1 MAAHNLDINAL
12 RTFETGVALG
22 TFAKASDR
30 IGRSPAAVSAQLR
43 KLEQQAGTELFRKA
57 GRGLALTEAGETLL
71 SYARQILAAN
81 DAALNALHSTQARGK
96 VCLGLQED
104 LGEWVLTDVLGHFAR
119 AHPGMRIETRVC
131 RNAELMD
138 RVAAGELDLAVVW
151 GNGGAAPWRET
162 LARLPMVWIGGL
174 NGIGRLNH
182 AAAPGR
188 AVGAARNT
196 ATNRADESDE
206 ARPLALV
213 AFDGACLFKTAAL
226 EALNQAGIAW
236 DVTFTSSSLNGLL
249 AAVAAGLGVTIR
261 TPIGLP
267 PRVAVLQP
275 SASGLPGLPKVDLTM
290 IATRSEQSPAV
301 AFLADALRTAI
312 HGRLPH

>member
-30 IGRSPAAVSAQLR
+30 VGRSPAAVSAQLK
-43 KLEQQAGTELFRKA
+43 KLEQQAGAELFRKS

-81 DAALNALHSTQARGK
+81 DAALTALHATQARGK

-104 LGEWVLTDVLGHFAR
+104 LGEWVLTDVLGRFAR

-131 RNAELMD
+131 RNGELMN

-174 NGIGRLNH
+174 DAPALPRRTAGVPRN
-182 AAAPGR
+182 AAPDN
-188 AVGAARNT
+188 AQT
-196 ATNRADESDE
+196 LE
-206 ARPLALV
+206 LV

-261 TPIGLP
+261 TSIGLP
-267 PRVAVLQP
+267 SRVAALP
-275 SASGLPGLPKVDLTM
+275 PAASGLPRLPKVDLTM
-290 IATRSEQSPAV
+290 IAARPDQPTAV

-312 HGRLPH
+312 QNRLPH

>member
-1 MAAHNLDINAL
+1 MATHNLDINAL

-81 DAALNALHSTQARGK
+81 DAALTALHSTQARGK
-96 VCLGLQED
+96 VSLGLQED

-131 RNAELMD
+131 RNTELMD

-174 NGIGRLNH
+174 NGMGDTN
-182 AAAPGR
+182 APQQL
-188 AVGAARNT
+188 
-196 ATNRADESDE
+196 E
-206 ARPLALV
+206 LV

-236 DVTFTSSSLNGLL
+236 DVAFTSSSLNGLL

-312 HGRLPH
+312 HDHLPH

>member
-30 IGRSPAAVSAQLR
+30 VGRSPAAVSAQLK
-43 KLEQQAGTELFRKA
+43 KLEQQAGVDLFRKS

-81 DAALNALHSTQARGK
+81 DAALTAIHGMQAHGK

-104 LGEWVLTDVLGHFAR
+104 LGEWVLTDILGRFAR
-119 AHPGMRIETRVC
+119 AHKGMRIETRVC
-131 RNAELMD
+131 RNAELMERIARD
-138 RVAAGELDLAVVW
+138 ELDLAVVW
-151 GNGGAAPWRET
+151 GNGGNAPWRET
-162 LARLPMVWIGGL
+162 LARLPMVWIGSL
-174 NGIGRLNH
+174 EA

-188 AVGAARNT
+188 SPATARLAASP
-196 ATNRADESDE
+196 A
-206 ARPLALV
+206 
-213 AFDGACLFKTAAL
+213 DGASLFQLVTFEGTCLFKSAAL
-226 EALNQAGIAW
+226 QALNHAGIAW
-236 DVTFTSSSLNGLL
+236 DVSFTSSSLNGLL

-267 PRVAVLQP
+267 PRVAALAP
-275 SASGLPGLPKVDLTM
+275 AASGLPRLPDVDLTM
-290 IATRSEQSPAV
+290 ITARSDHTPAV
-301 AFLADALRTAI
+301 AFLADTLRTAI
-312 HGRLPH
+312 RDRLPH

>member
-30 IGRSPAAVSAQLR
+30 VGRSPAAVSAQLK
-43 KLEQQAGTELFRKA
+43 KLEQQAGAELFRKS

-81 DAALNALHSTQARGK
+81 DAALTALHATQARGK

-104 LGEWVLTDVLGHFAR
+104 LGEWVLTDVLGRFAR

-131 RNAELMD
+131 RNGELMN

-174 NGIGRLNH
+174 DT
-182 AAAPGR
+182 AALAHRAAGAPCN
-188 AVGAARNT
+188 AAT
-196 ATNRADESDE
+196 HDAQ
-206 ARPLALV
+206 PLELV
-213 AFDGACLFKTAAL
+213 TFDGACLFKTAAL

-261 TPIGLP
+261 TSIGLP
-267 PRVAVLQP
+267 SRVAALP
-275 SASGLPGLPKVDLTM
+275 PAASGLPRLPKVDLTM
-290 IATRSEQSPAV
+290 IAARPDQPTAV

-312 HGRLPH
+312 HNRLPH

>member
-30 IGRSPAAVSAQLR
+30 VGRSPAAVSAQLK
-43 KLEQQAGTELFRKA
+43 KLEQQAGAELFRKS

-81 DAALNALHSTQARGK
+81 DAALTALHATQARGK

-104 LGEWVLTDVLGHFAR
+104 LGEWVLTDVLGRFAR

-131 RNAELMD
+131 RNGELMN

-174 NGIGRLNH
+174 DT
-182 AAAPGR
+182 AAPPRR
-188 AVGAARNT
+188 ASGTPRNAATDNAQT
-196 ATNRADESDE
+196 LE
-206 ARPLALV
+206 LV

-226 EALNQAGIAW
+226 EALNRAGMAW
-236 DVTFTSSSLNGLL
+236 DVTFTSSSLNGLF

-261 TPIGLP
+261 TSIGLP
-267 PRVAVLQP
+267 SRVAVLSP
-275 SASGLPGLPKVDLTM
+275 AASGLPRLPKVDLTM
-290 IATRSEQSPAV
+290 IAARADQPPAV

-312 HGRLPH
+312 RNRLPQ

>member
-30 IGRSPAAVSAQLR
+30 VGRSPAAVSAQLK
-43 KLEQQAGTELFRKA
+43 KLEQQAGVDLFRKS

-81 DAALNALHSTQARGK
+81 DAALTAIHGMQAHGK

-104 LGEWVLTDVLGHFAR
+104 LGEWVLTDVLGRFAR
-119 AHPGMRIETRVC
+119 AHKGMRIETRVC

-138 RVAAGELDLAVVW
+138 RIARDELDLAVVW
-151 GNGGAAPWRET
+151 GNGGGAPWRET

-174 NGIGRLNH
+174 D
-182 AAAPGR
+182 AAPQGR
-188 AVGAARNT
+188 GAT
-196 ATNRADESDE
+196 AGAGSADDAS
-206 ARPLALV
+206 PFQLV
-213 AFDGACLFKTAAL
+213 TFEGTCLFKTAAQQ
-226 EALNQAGIAW
+226 ALNQANITW
-236 DVTFTSSSLNGLL
+236 DISFTSSSLNGLL

-267 PRVAVLQP
+267 PRVAALAP
-275 SASGLPGLPKVDLTM
+275 SAGGLPSLPDVDLTM
-290 IATRSEQSPAV
+290 ISSRAEHSPAV

-312 HGRLPH
+312 HHRLPH

>member
-30 IGRSPAAVSAQLR
+30 VGRSPAAVSAQLK
-43 KLEQQAGTELFRKA
+43 KLEQQAGVDLLRKS

-81 DAALNALHSTQARGK
+81 DAALTAIHGMQAHGK

-104 LGEWVLTDVLGHFAR
+104 LGEWVLTDVLGRFAR
-119 AHPGMRIETRVC
+119 AHKGMRIETRVC

-138 RVAAGELDLAVVW
+138 RIARDELDLAVVW
-151 GNGGAAPWRET
+151 GNGGNAPWRET

-174 NGIGRLNH
+174 EAAPPGRG
-182 AAAPGR
+182 AAAGAGR
-188 AVGAARNT
+188 AGGAGPA
-196 ATNRADESDE
+196 AGSSDDT
-206 ARPLALV
+206 PVFQLV
-213 AFDGACLFKTAAL
+213 TFEGACLFKTAAQQ
-226 EALNQAGIAW
+226 ALNQANIAW
-236 DVTFTSSSLNGLL
+236 DISFTSSSLNGLL

-267 PRVAVLQP
+267 PRVAALAP
-275 SASGLPGLPKVDLTM
+275 SASGLPGLPDVDLTM
-290 IATRSEQSPAV
+290 ITSRAEHSPAV

-312 HGRLPH
+312 RDRLPH

>member
-30 IGRSPAAVSAQLR
+30 VGRSPAAVSAQLK
-43 KLEQQAGTELFRKA
+43 KLEQQAGVDLFRKS

-81 DAALNALHSTQARGK
+81 DAALTAIHGMQAHGK

-119 AHPGMRIETRVC
+119 AHKGMRIETRVC

-138 RVAAGELDLAVVW
+138 RIARDELDLAVVW
-151 GNGGAAPWRET
+151 GNGGGAPWRET
-162 LARLPMVWIGGL
+162 LARLPMVWIGSL
-174 NGIGRLNH
+174 D
-182 AAAPGR
+182 AAATQGR
-188 AVGAARNT
+188 GPAA
-196 ATNRADESDE
+196 ASA
-206 ARPLALV
+206 APAGHP
-213 AFDGACLFKTAAL
+213 DGASPFQLVTFEGTCLFKTAAQQ
-226 EALNQAGIAW
+226 ALNQANIAW
-236 DVTFTSSSLNGLL
+236 DISFTSSSLNGLL

-267 PRVAVLQP
+267 PRVAALAP
-275 SASGLPGLPKVDLTM
+275 SASGLPRLPDVELTM
-290 IATRSEQSPAV
+290 ITSRADHAPAV
-301 AFLADALRTAI
+301 AFLANALRTAI
-312 HGRLPH
+312 RDRLPH

>member
-1 MAAHNLDINAL
+1 
-12 RTFETGVALG
+12 
-22 TFAKASDR
+22 
-30 IGRSPAAVSAQLR
+30 
-43 KLEQQAGTELFRKA
+43 
-57 GRGLALTEAGETLL
+57 
-71 SYARQILAAN
+71 
-81 DAALNALHSTQARGK
+81 
-96 VCLGLQED
+96 
-104 LGEWVLTDVLGHFAR
+104 VLGRFAR

-131 RNAELMD
+131 RNGELMN

-174 NGIGRLNH
+174 D
-182 AAAPGR
+182 AAVPRR
-188 AVGAARNT
+188 AGSMAHNAAVH
-196 ATNRADESDE
+196 DPQ
-206 ARPLALV
+206 PLELV

-261 TPIGLP
+261 TSIGLP
-267 PRVAVLQP
+267 PRVAALP
-275 SASGLPGLPKVDLTM
+275 PAASGLPRLPKVDLTM
-290 IATRSEQSPAV
+290 IAARPDQPPAV

-312 HGRLPH
+312 HNRLPHATP